1 MKFLYSAITS
11 RVLLLVLQIP
21 SACNA
26 QANGEFEITNED
38 AQLNVAINPPI
49 RISIFETSQN
59 LSDGGVEAFVKAASD
74 FATEQM
80 QIYFTTKYGSNQYIF
95 ESVQFEALEVQ
106 ALVSGRRNLRV
117 FEREEAKLVVGD
129 NLVGNEAHS
138 AFKRIKEAMEVD
150 NKQRHL
156 QSVEYGTSFVLAGNF
171 TFGSLPAAPSTECN
185 RKLQTHMQKY
195 WPLVQEI
202 KNQNHPELNPR
213 DTSALFTEVL
223 SPAPTSTPTKGPTA
237 SPTASPS
244 KSPTASP
251 SKAPSKK
258 PTPFPTTSPTTAFPT
273 GGPSVT
279 NFPTFSPPPTMVASE
294 SPSNSPI
301 MTTLDS
307 NGSTTTEPET
317 DDNILPLIIPLVSAA
332 ALVAIGAAFYVKRRH
347 DQNKMKMRDPDLL
360 HLKHNDDSDNSDFDV
375 DNGAQVL
382 LEPSSTKD
390 IESGESSDS
399 HDDSGDAY
407 DQSIATNDTMKAG
420 NTNQKWLKKSPSP
433 AKSIGKGSY
442 AKTPTKEPE
451 PESLPFPVK
460 LNQSTSSDSS
470 TSLFDNIDDVDAASP
485 ATTEF
490 PGPSSV
496 QSEEKKTPKK
506 ASLSASLPGS
516 PAVKALFGKSYD
528 KSTPG
533 SASRRLNAKLGSEPA
548 APGSAPRRL
557 NASPVVSVTPSKVS
571 KEEFD
576 QEWDVDLPFNWKPT
590 SAKSAKKNSKD
601 KKKGDT
607 KQSSNNDCDI
617 EGSFPTFD
625 IVADPPTSP
634 PTRSISRA
642 SSSNLDTSV
651 GTSLQSGMSPIQ
663 SENDAHAMDWS
674 HKDSE
679 FDTSSVG
686 DSTLT
691 DGDGTGNPSQDFQW
705 RGKGNPDIVDDSDAL
720 TPYSSASRK
729 SLGSSPSSK
738 GSSKQLINDI
748 VWLEKKIADV
758 RARVDR
764 LDGDESHTTGSPPS
778 SPVTTGTINRSTDS
792 PVSTGSSIS
801 ANIICRDVL
810 APPGKLQI
818 IIRSTKDGPAILH
831 VKPGSVLNGQIFAGD
846 LIVSVNDIDT
856 RTFDA
861 EGVMKLMAKS
871 SSVERKITVLHAV

>member
-1 MKFLYSAITS
+1 MKFLYSAVAST
-11 RVLLLVLQIP
+11 VLLLILQIP
-21 SACNA
+21 SAQGNV
-26 QANGEFEITNED
+26 EFEITNED
-38 AQLNVAINPPI
+38 AQLNVAIYPPI
-49 RISIFETSQN
+49 RISLFETSQN

-74 FATEQM
+74 HATARM
-80 QIYFTTKYGSNQYIF
+80 QTYFTTKYGPNQYIF
-95 ESVQFEALEVQ
+95 ESVQFEAIEVQ

-117 FEREEAKLVVGD
+117 FEREEAKLVVGH
-129 NLVGNEAHS
+129 NLVGNDAHS
-138 AFKRIKEAMEVD
+138 AFKRVKEPMEVE
-150 NKQRHL
+150 KKRRHL

-171 TFGSLPAAPSTECN
+171 TFESLPAAPSAECN
-185 RKLQTHMQKY
+185 RKLQNHMQQY
-195 WPLVQEI
+195 WRLVQEI
-202 KNQNHPELNPR
+202 RNQNNTELNPR
-213 DTSALFTEVL
+213 DANALSTEVL
-223 SPAPTSTPTKGPTA
+223 SPAPTSTPTKGPTV

-244 KSPTASP
+244 
-251 SKAPSKK
+251 
-258 PTPFPTTSPTTAFPT
+258 
-273 GGPSVT
+273 
-279 NFPTFSPPPTMVASE
+279 NFPTFSPPPTVVFASE
-294 SPSNSPI
+294 NPSNSPI

-307 NGSTTTEPET
+307 NGSTEPDPET
-317 DDNILPLIIPLVSAA
+317 DDSILPLMIPLVAVAA
-332 ALVAIGAAFYVKRRH
+332 VVALGAAFFVKRRH
-347 DQNKMKMRDPDLL
+347 NQNKMKMRNPDLL
-360 HLKHNDDSDNSDFDV
+360 HIKHNDDGDNSDFDV

-382 LEPSSTKD
+382 IEPGSTKD
-390 IESGESSDS
+390 IESGESFDS
-399 HDDSGDAY
+399 HGDSGDVF
-407 DQSIATNDTMKAG
+407 DQSIATNDTMKTG

-451 PESLPFPVK
+451 EPESLPFPIK

-485 ATTEF
+485 ATTEI

-506 ASLSASLPGS
+506 APLSASLPGS
-516 PAVKALFGKSYD
+516 PAVKALFGL
-528 KSTPG
+528 STPG
-533 SASRRLNAKLGSEPA
+533 SAS
-548 APGSAPRRL
+548 RRL

-576 QEWDVDLPFNWKPT
+576 KEWDVDLPFNWKPT

-601 KKKGDT
+601 KKMGDT
-607 KQSSNNDCDI
+607 KQSSNNDGDI

-625 IVADPPTSP
+625 TVADPPTSP
-634 PTRSISRA
+634 PNRSISRG

-651 GTSLQSGMSPIQ
+651 GTSLQSDMSPSH
-663 SENDAHAMDWS
+663 SENDVHATDWS

-705 RGKGNPDIVDDSDAL
+705 RGKGNPDIADDSDAL
-720 TPYSSASRK
+720 TPYSSTSHK

-764 LDGDESHTTGSPPS
+764 LDGDESHTTGSSPS
-778 SPVTTGTINRSTDS
+778 SPVTTGTINRSNDS

-861 EGVMKLMAKS
+861 EGVMKLMANS
-871 SSVERKITVLHAV
+871 SNVERKITVLHAV

>member
-1 MKFLYSAITS
+1 
-11 RVLLLVLQIP
+11 
-21 SACNA
+21 
-26 QANGEFEITNED
+26 
-38 AQLNVAINPPI
+38 
-49 RISIFETSQN
+49 
-59 LSDGGVEAFVKAASD
+59 
-74 FATEQM
+74 
-80 QIYFTTKYGSNQYIF
+80 
-95 ESVQFEALEVQ
+95 
-106 ALVSGRRNLRV
+106 
-117 FEREEAKLVVGD
+117 
-129 NLVGNEAHS
+129 
-138 AFKRIKEAMEVD
+138 
-150 NKQRHL
+150 
-156 QSVEYGTSFVLAGNF
+156 
-171 TFGSLPAAPSTECN
+171 
-185 RKLQTHMQKY
+185 
-195 WPLVQEI
+195 
-202 KNQNHPELNPR
+202 
-213 DTSALFTEVL
+213 
-223 SPAPTSTPTKGPTA
+223 
-237 SPTASPS
+237 
-244 KSPTASP
+244 
-251 SKAPSKK
+251 
-258 PTPFPTTSPTTAFPT
+258 
-273 GGPSVT
+273 
-279 NFPTFSPPPTMVASE
+279 
-294 SPSNSPI
+294 
-301 MTTLDS
+301 
-307 NGSTTTEPET
+307 
-317 DDNILPLIIPLVSAA
+317 
-332 ALVAIGAAFYVKRRH
+332 
-347 DQNKMKMRDPDLL
+347 
-360 HLKHNDDSDNSDFDV
+360 
-375 DNGAQVL
+375 
-382 LEPSSTKD
+382 
-390 IESGESSDS
+390 
-399 HDDSGDAY
+399 
-407 DQSIATNDTMKAG
+407 
-420 NTNQKWLKKSPSP
+420 
-433 AKSIGKGSY
+433 
-442 AKTPTKEPE
+442 
-451 PESLPFPVK
+451 
-460 LNQSTSSDSS
+460 
-470 TSLFDNIDDVDAASP
+470 LFDNIDDVDAASP

-506 ASLSASLPGS
+506 APLAASLPGS
-516 PAVKALFGKSYD
+516 PVVKALFGKSYD

-533 SASRRLNAKLGSEPA
+533 SASRRLNAKLGSERA

-590 SAKSAKKNSKD
+590 PTKSAKKNSKD

-607 KQSSNNDCDI
+607 NQSSNNDCDI

-625 IVADPPTSP
+625 LVTDPPASP

-651 GTSLQSGMSPIQ
+651 GTSLQSGMSPYQ
-663 SENDAHAMDWS
+663 SGNDAHPMDWS

-778 SPVTTGTINRSTDS
+778 SPVTSGTINRSTDS

-871 SSVERKITVLHAV
+871 SNVERKITVLHAV